1 MGLKEVPPLSS
12 PDTTTTGKACHRKPP
27 LLVLLEL
34 RNGFETGAKP
44 PYRWRLGG
52 ATSNRRHYVH
62 HRVNNEALSST
73 EERRRRTLRSAFER

>member
-34 RNGFETGAKP
+34 RNGFE
-44 PYRWRLGG
+44 RWRLGG